1 MSINTRRLVSLL
13 LPVAVLLGA
22 CSNADDATEP
32 SDSPASDSPA
42 SASSGAASSDE
53 QSTEQA
59 SPTEVQTST
68 AAGECPYL
76 STEDVAGIVGQMI
89 LETLVTTTTPPTGPL
104 PGCTFR
110 TYDDEAAAS
119 IETLTIEAGTGL
131 ERALELVPG
140 GNPVDVGEGGSVLVH
155 QGQAQTQLAAF
166 AGTTMVTV
174 TINQESSL
182 EAEELAKLV
191 LAAG

>member
-1 MSINTRRLVSLL
+1 MTLSITTPRLVSLL
-13 LPVAVLLGA
+13 LPVAVLIGA
-22 CSNADDATEP
+22 CSSGDDAPEP
-32 SDSPASDSPA
+32 SDSSAAASDAQSSAPSPPA
-42 SASSGAASSDE
+42 
-53 QSTEQA
+53 
-59 SPTEVQTST
+59 EVQTST

-76 STEDVAGIVGQMI
+76 SAEDVAGIVGQMI

-104 PGCTFR
+104 PGCTFQ
-110 TYDDEAAAS
+110 TYGDEAAAS

-131 ERALELVPG
+131 QRALELVPG

-155 QGQAQTQLAAF
+155 QGQEQTQLAAF

-182 EAEELAKLV
+182 EAEELATLV
-191 LAAG
+191 LSAG